1 MEEPR
6 RRPSILV
13 SFARI
18 VIAIAG
24 LAALAWT
31 IQDAGAERILAILPA
46 AAAWIPLAILLE
58 AVRVGFD
65 ALSTRLVLAE
75 RGREIPFRALYFA
88 QLAAQ
93 GVMGVSP
100 AGRSASEIV
109 KATLLSAWI
118 RPQVAAA
125 MGYTNQ
131 ANVLISAG
139 LFSLLCLAGILATSP
154 DSTLAYATLIHFAVL
169 VVSGVGMR
177 VASTNPDV
185 ERLLARRFPRLAE
198 KARLFHEAS
207 RDTPLIAP
215 APVLA
220 MFAGRAVQTLQFAV
234 LAHAVG
240 IDVGVGGALAVQGV
254 NLVAAATGVF
264 VPSQVGTAELVF
276 RLSAEALHTTP
287 AIAVSLALLARV
299 PQLTFIAIGL
309 LVLLLWRSRRRVG
322 TA

>member
-1 MEEPR
+1 MAEPQR
-6 RRPSILV
+6 RTSLALTI
-13 SFARI
+13 AR
-18 VIAIAG
+18 VAIAIAG

-31 IQDAGAERILAILPA
+31 IDDAGTDRILAILPA
-46 AAAWIPLAILLE
+46 AAAWIPLAIALE
-58 AVRVGFD
+58 SVRVGFD
-65 ALSTRLVLAE
+65 ALATRLVLAE
-75 RGREIPFRALYFA
+75 RGREIPFRSLYLA

-118 RPQVAAA
+118 PPQVAAA

-139 LFSLLCLAGILATSP
+139 LFSLVCLAGVVATSP
-154 DSTLAYATLIHFAVL
+154 DPTLAYATLIHFVVL
-169 VVSGVGMR
+169 VSSGVGMR
-177 VASTNPDV
+177 VVSTNPRV
-185 ERLLARRFPRLAE
+185 ERFLARRLPRLAE
-198 KARLFHEAS
+198 RASLFHEAS
-207 RDTPLIAP
+207 RDTALLAP
-215 APVLA
+215 APILA
-220 MFAGRAVQTLQFAV
+220 MFAGRAVQTVQFAV

-240 IDVGVGGALAVQGV
+240 IDVTVMGALAVQGV

-276 RLSAEALHTTP
+276 RLAADALRTTP

-299 PQLTFIAIGL
+299 PQMTFIAIGL
-309 LVLLLWRSRRRVG
+309 LVLLLWRSRRAAG